1 MLAVAARISMP
12 EEAEEESDDELMA
25 RVLGGPGRDEA
36 FRSLVRRHASAVAG
50 VVRAV
55 LGRQEGTED
64 VTQEVFLR
72 VYQARERYEP
82 GRAPFKAWLLRIAR
96 NAALNARRD
105 GARRKSAALAEPDDL
120 AADEI
125 TPGGALDR
133 RARIGA
139 VLEAVEKL
147 PSSDRELIGLRFREE
162 LSYEEIASILGS
174 GAAALKQKTWR
185 ALERL
190 RSLLPTEGEP

>member
-12 EEAEEESDDELMA
+12 EEAEEDSDDELMA

-105 GARRKSAALAEPDDL
+105 GSRRKAGALAEPDDL

-190 RSLLPTEGEP
+190 RALLPTEGES